1 MRAHLLSVALT
12 RPAHAHA
19 PRLLAQR
26 RGVGPPKARKARC
39 VAVKAQQKGSGES
52 NSNSSSSKPS
62 QGKERKRR
70 GGRNRRKRSDPVLRR
85 KERQQSEEEALSETE
100 PNLVDP
106 VALGRR
112 ARKEVDSAWKKFT
125 RLGQFASVSV
135 SESPEITSA
144 SELEAQTQAV
154 DTRVLVIGATGQV
167 GRVVLNKLLLRGYTV
182 RAMVR
187 SISDEV
193 LENIPPA
200 VELIKGDIASLNDT
214 FEATRDCDKVI
225 CCARARSNLLADQTR
240 VENEGVKNVVTS
252 MLHHKNENAI
262 NKSNGKATQHLL
274 ERKNKVV
281 LFKFQ
286 NHKKKNKWGKWK
298 VEGPDVG
305 EVAVRMPDE
314 ENKCLVFEGTSADLG
329 EATSPLKLAE
339 GSSLK
344 GSEGLVL
351 NCHGMGKKFAV
362 VLYSE
367 DEQGRHGYISEFS
380 TLETGY
386 CTRRIPFSAFTRL
399 NADQPALNLK
409 NVKEIGLRYRSIW
422 NKESNDPS
430 NFRVKVAWMKALPS
444 GAESDVIL
452 VSCAD
457 KVKRAGEA
465 HLRNSGLG
473 YTIIR
478 PSSLFTN
485 APAGEKAL
493 VFDQEGK
500 REEQSI
506 SQSISVADVADVCFR
521 ACFEGEA
528 YNKTFSLSSVQEDE
542 SFELIASRPAD
553 YLTAALKP
561 LEKNS

>member
-26 RGVGPPKARKARC
+26 RGVGPLKARKARC

-70 GGRNRRKRSDPVLRR
+70 GGSNRRKRSDPVLRR

-240 VENEGVKNVVTS
+240 VENEGVKNVVT
-252 MLHHKNENAI
+252 
-262 NKSNGKATQHLL
+262 Q
-274 ERKNKVV
+274 
-281 LFKFQ
+281 
-286 NHKKKNKWGKWK
+286 
-298 VEGPDVG
+298 
-305 EVAVRMPDE
+305 
-314 ENKCLVFEGTSADLG
+314 
-329 EATSPLKLAE
+329 
-339 GSSLK
+339 
-344 GSEGLVL
+344 
-351 NCHGMGKKFAV
+351 
-362 VLYSE
+362 
-367 DEQGRHGYISEFS
+367 
-380 TLETGY
+380 
-386 CTRRIPFSAFTRL
+386 
-399 NADQPALNLK
+399 
-409 NVKEIGLRYRSIW
+409 
-422 NKESNDPS
+422 
-430 NFRVKVAWMKALPS
+430 
-444 GAESDVIL
+444 VIQ
-452 VSCAD
+452 
-457 KVKRAGEA
+457 R
-465 HLRNSGLG
+465 
-473 YTIIR
+473 
-478 PSSLFTN
+478 
-485 APAGEKAL
+485 
-493 VFDQEGK
+493 
-500 REEQSI
+500 
-506 SQSISVADVADVCFR
+506 
-521 ACFEGEA
+521 
-528 YNKTFSLSSVQEDE
+528 
-542 SFELIASRPAD
+542 
-553 YLTAALKP
+553 
-561 LEKNS
+561 